1 VKQFATSSSKIVN
14 GQPASLQTAWAVV
27 KTAARIA
34 RDDDND
40 RRDDR
45 GDRR

>member
-1 VKQFATSSSKIVN
+1 MFSTKIVM
-14 GQPASLQTAWAVV
+14 GSRRRLQTAWAVV

-40 RRDDR
+40 GRDDR